1 MAQWPS
7 KGSNSDLIDLYWEKL
22 PKYAH
27 AEQLNGAAVSATGD
41 YYTVDRKKTYL
52 FTWAWKKNF
61 CYNTERF
68 LSLTNQNTK
77 RKTEIKVFSD
87 FGDDISRDW
96 EQKSTS
102 GRFAKGRFWPCTWK
116 ISVGKAQVNN

>member
-41 YYTVDRKKTYL
+41 YYTVDG
-52 FTWAWKKNF
+52 KKN
-61 CYNTERF
+61 
-68 LSLTNQNTK
+68 LSVYLGVK
-77 RKTEIKVFSD
+77 EKLLL
-87 FGDDISRDW
+87 
-96 EQKSTS
+96 
-102 GRFAKGRFWPCTWK
+102 
-116 ISVGKAQVNN
+116 